1 MGTTIDNHDT
11 ETVSGLGDL
20 AALSSVWKSDVI
32 AKKQEVVVD
41 KQLQNYYD
49 GFLDSVFGSLIET
62 LKGLTLEDFTLLD
75 AACASGY
82 YAEILGS
89 EFGGKF
95 KYSGSDYS
103 AAMVEMAKVKFP
115 EYQFYEEDL
124 TNLSFEDSQFET
136 VLVSGVLEHIP
147 SFERAISESCRVAS
161 KYVILH
167 RCLVSGMAE
176 NIYSTGF
183 LYNIKTPRIYYA
195 QKVLEDEFGKH
206 GYRLVKQIRSH
217 AYQGMVNRIK
227 LWIKKHILKRRGG
240 VEYTYTFENLL
251 SSPLGTPVSTNY

>member
-95 KYSGSDYS
+95 KYSGSDDS

-115 EYQFYEEDL
+115 ESHFYEEDL

-136 VLVSGVLEHIP
+136 VLVSGGLEHIP
-147 SFERAISESCRVAS
+147 SFERAISEACRVAS

-167 RCLVSGMAE
+167 RCLVSEMAE
-176 NIYSTGF
+176 NIYTTGF
-183 LYNIKTPRIYYA
+183 LYNIKTPRIYYV